1 MQEDTRTVAGCAA
14 ADQISWPVRALCA
27 RRQVA
32 LTMVSPAM
40 VTTLSSWVGIST
52 QNLSHCQLFSL
63 QGREEKIN
71 IRRTNPRREF
81 IINGPV

>member
-40 VTTLSSWVGIST
+40 VTTLSSWVGMST

-63 QGREEKIN
+63 QGREKKIILEELIPGGN
-71 IRRTNPRREF
+71 QLSLL
-81 IINGPV
+81 

>member
-1 MQEDTRTVAGCAA
+1 
-14 ADQISWPVRALCA
+14 
-27 RRQVA
+27 
-32 LTMVSPAM
+32 MVSPAM

-71 IRRTNPRREF
+71 IRVTKLN
-81 IINGPV
+81 